1 MKANSSEEKER
12 KEKRNKLSEQFPEV
26 HQKLKMVDLEKL
38 TSQEIDDLSP
48 QDLDYL
54 NQRYQIKHPRPTIIG
69 KKPYDSFLSG
79 IKGENW
85 MSTGDKIRE
94 D

>member
-1 MKANSSEEKER
+1 MKVNSSEEKER
-12 KEKRNKLSEQFPEV
+12 KEKSSQLSEQFPEA
-26 HQKLKMVDLEKL
+26 HQKLKMVDLETL
-38 TSQEIDDLSP
+38 THQEIDDLSP

-54 NQRYQIKHPRPTIIG
+54 NQKYQIQHPRPTIIG
-69 KKPYDSFLSG
+69 KKPYDSFLSA

-85 MSTGDKIRE
+85 MSTGDKIKE